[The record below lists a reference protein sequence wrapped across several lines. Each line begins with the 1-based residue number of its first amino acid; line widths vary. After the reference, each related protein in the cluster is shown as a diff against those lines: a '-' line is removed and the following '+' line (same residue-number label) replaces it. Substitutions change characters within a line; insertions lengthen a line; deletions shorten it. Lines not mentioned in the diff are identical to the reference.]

1 MEAVKAKADVFL
13 TALKAL
19 TTKEKEVILWS
30 IIRDRNL
37 RQMLENLSDRLVIAE
52 EREKTSRPLRD
63 YVRERE
69 KRTHGRTVKAQ
80 R

>member
-1 MEAVKAKADVFL
+1 MESVKAKGHVFL

-19 TTKEKEVILWS
+19 TKKDKEIVLWS
-30 IIRDRNL
+30 IICDRNL

-69 KRTHGRTVKAQ
+69 KRTRGRTVKVY
-80 R
+80 

>member
-1 MEAVKAKADVFL
+1 MEAVKAKGDVFL

-19 TTKEKEVILWS
+19 TKKEKEVVLWS

-52 EREKTSRPLRD
+52 EREKNSRPLRD
-63 YVRERE
+63 YVQERE
-69 KRTHGRTVKAQ
+69 KRTLRRSVKA
-80 R
+80 

>member
-30 IIRDRNL
+30 IICDRNL

-52 EREKTSRPLRD
+52 ERGKTSRPLRD

-69 KRTHGRTVKAQ
+69 KRTRGRTVKAY
-80 R
+80 